1 MQNTYNPIA
10 AQVAKLENA
19 KRSNLFLQ
27 NMSIDYDHFENEGFV
42 KVFDSLKEKFEIT
55 YELLG
60 DANFKTL
67 VLSFL
72 KTNPVQS
79 AKSEKFGKNFPEFL
93 GSVPEMKSFY
103 FIKYIAM
110 LDWFW
115 FITDSP
121 RDTIRLPKGTLH
133 SWGSVAR
140 GEDAINIMIDESEVE
155 ILCVQKNGKE
165 YSIVQKS

>member
-19 KRSNLFLQ
+19 KRSSLF
-27 NMSIDYDHFENEGFV
+27 MREIDIDHSRFEDDGFRR
-42 KVFDSLKEKFEIT
+42 VFDFLKSKFEIT
-55 YELLG
+55 YQLLG
-60 DANFKTL
+60 DNNFKTL
-67 VLSFL
+67 VFDFIQ
-72 KTNPVQS
+72 TNPIQS
-79 AKSEKFGKNFPEFL
+79 AKSEKFGQNFPDFL
-93 GSVPEMKSFY
+93 GSIPQMKSFY

-121 RDTIRLPKGTLH
+121 RATIQLPKGTLK

-140 GEDAINIMIDESEVE
+140 GEDAINIEIDESEVE
-155 ILCVQKNGKE
+155 TLSIKKSGKE
-165 YSIVQKS
+165 YSIFER